1 MKTLASIYAAIGAA
15 ALASSSAFAALEFK
29 FGDATLRFSDNGAVE
44 SLVAAGVERVVPA
57 AEAFTLQLLDGKGE
71 LYIDGEVVPLVAGD
85 WFRIDPAGHRAIRA
99 AADCGIK
106 YLCIQT
112 KRGSLEAFTA
122 NDGAL
127 CPDKA
132 PWHK

>member
-1 MKTLASIYAAIGAA
+1 MCTYKKINIVDAPRTELHD
-15 ALASSSAFAALEFK
+15 ALELT
-29 FGDATLRFSDNGAVE
+29 GCEVSINELLAGGAVPFVHE
-44 SLVAAGVERVVPA
+44 HKANEELYGI
-57 AEAFTLQLLDGKGE
+57 LDGNGE